1 MHILVIEDD
10 KITNQ
15 NICLLLKRDR
25 MIPEAAYCGRDGL
38 ELIKLY
44 EYDLII
50 LDLLLPDMQGI
61 EILKQ
66 IRQQKVDTPVLVLS
80 GLNQTDKKV
89 ECFNAGADDYLTK
102 PYERI
107 ELLARIKAI
116 VRRNRGISDAVI
128 CIGKIKIDMNTK
140 TVFVGNQLVP
150 LTAKEYAL
158 LELLALK
165 KGITVTKETCLNQLY
180 GIMDELPDS
189 KIIDVFL
196 CKMRRKIKAL
206 TGGEDYIQNVWGRG
220 YILKA
225 PDKNPRSR

>member
-10 KITNQ
+10 QITNQ

-25 MIPEAAYCGRDGL
+25 MIAESAYCARDGL
-38 ELIKLY
+38 ELVKLY

-50 LDLLLPDMQGI
+50 LDLVLPDMQGI
-61 EILKQ
+61 EVLKQ
-66 IRQQKVDTPVLVLS
+66 IRQQRIDTPVLILS
-80 GLNQTDKKV
+80 GLTQTDKKV
-89 ECFNAGADDYLTK
+89 ECLNMGADDYLTK

-116 VRRNRGISDAVI
+116 IRRSRGISDSVI
-128 CIGKIKIDMNTK
+128 QAGKMKINMNTK
-140 TVFVGNQLVP
+140 TVYINDKLVP

-165 KGITVTKETCLNQLY
+165 KGITVSKETFLNQLY
-180 GIMDELPDS
+180 GIMDEPPDS

-196 CKMRRKIKAL
+196 CKMRRKIKVL
-206 TGGEDYIQNVWGRG
+206 TNGEDYIQNIWGRG
-220 YILKA
+220 YILKV
-225 PDKNPRSR
+225 PEKK

>member
-1 MHILVIEDD
+1 MHILIIEDD
-10 KITNQ
+10 KIANQ
-15 NICLLLKRDR
+15 NICLLLKRER
-25 MIPEAAYCGRDGL
+25 MIPESAYSGRDGL
-38 ELIKLY
+38 ELVKLY

-50 LDLLLPDMQGI
+50 LDLMLPDIQGMDV
-61 EILKQ
+61 LKQ
-66 IRQQKVDTPVLVLS
+66 IRQQKNDTPVLVLS

-89 ECFNAGADDYLTK
+89 ECFNLGADDYLTK

-116 VRRNRGISDAVI
+116 IRRTRGISNAIIQV
-128 CIGKIKIDMNTK
+128 GKMKIDMNTK
-140 TVFVGNQLVP
+140 TVYVGDKLVP
-150 LTAKEYAL
+150 LTSKEYAL

-165 KGITVTKETCLNQLY
+165 KGMTVSKETCLNQLY
-180 GIMDELPDS
+180 GIMDEPPDS

-206 TGGEDYIQNVWGRG
+206 TGGEDYIQNIWGRG

-225 PDKNPRSR
+225 PEKK

>member
-15 NICLLLKRDR
+15 NICLLLKKEK
-25 MIPEAAYCGRDGL
+25 MIPESAHTGHEGI

-44 EYDLII
+44 DYDLII
-50 LDLLLPDMQGI
+50 LDLMLPDKPGL

-66 IRQQKVDTPVLVLS
+66 IRLSGVKTPVLVLS
-80 GLNQTDKKV
+80 GLHQTEKKV
-89 ECFNAGADDYLTK
+89 DCLNNGADDYLTK
-102 PYERI
+102 PYERA
-107 ELLARIKAI
+107 ELLARVKSII
-116 VRRNRGISDAVI
+116 RRSSGLAESVI
-128 CIGKIKIDMNTK
+128 RIANMTIDMNK
-140 TVFVGNQLVP
+140 KNVFIDNQLVP

-165 KGITVTKETCLNQLY
+165 KGITVSKETCLNQLY
-180 GIMDELPDS
+180 GIMDEPPDS

-196 CKMRRKIKAL
+196 CKMRRKIKKM
-206 TGGEDYIQNVWGRG
+206 TNGEDFIQNVWGRG

-225 PDKNPRSR
+225 PDKK

>member
-15 NICLLLKRDR
+15 NICLLLKRER
-25 MIPEAAYCGRDGL
+25 MIPEAAYSGLEGL

-44 EYDLII
+44 EYDLVI
-50 LDLLLPDMQGI
+50 LDLILPDMNGL
-61 EILKQ
+61 EIVKQ
-66 IRQQKVDTPVLVLS
+66 IRQQKNDVPVLILS

-89 ECFNAGADDYLTK
+89 ECLNAGADDYLTK

-107 ELLARIKAI
+107 ELLARIKALI
-116 VRRNRGISDAVI
+116 RRSRGISNA
-128 CIGKIKIDMNTK
+128 CISVGKMNIDMNTK
-140 TVFVGNQLVP
+140 TVYVGDKLIP

-165 KGITVTKETCLNQLY
+165 KGITVGKETCLNQLY
-180 GIMDELPDS
+180 GIIDEPPDS

-196 CKMRRKIKAL
+196 CKMRRKIKEL
-206 TGGEDYIQNVWGRG
+206 TGGEDYIQNVRGRG
-220 YILKA
+220 YILSENK
-225 PDKNPRSR
+225 K

>member
-1 MHILVIEDD
+1 MHILVIDDD
-10 KITNQ
+10 KIINQ
-15 NICLLLKRDR
+15 DICLLLKRDR
-25 MIPEAAYCGRDGL
+25 MIPESAYCGHDGL

-50 LDLLLPDMQGI
+50 LDLMLPDMMGTDV
-61 EILKQ
+61 LKQ
-66 IRQQKVDTPVLVLS
+66 IRQQKNDTPVLILS
-80 GLNQTDKKV
+80 RLSQTEKKV
-89 ECFNAGADDYLTK
+89 ECLNAGADDYITK

-116 VRRNRGISDAVI
+116 IRRANNISNAVI
-128 CIGKIKIDMNTK
+128 CIGKMKIDMNTK
-140 TVFVGNQLVP
+140 TVSIDDKMVP

-165 KGITVTKETCLNQLY
+165 RGTTVNKETCISQLY
-180 GIMDELPDS
+180 GIMDEPPDS

-196 CKMRRKIKAL
+196 CKMRRKIKML

-220 YILKA
+220 YTLK
-225 PDKNPRSR
+225 K

>member
-1 MHILVIEDD
+1 MHILIIEDD

-15 NICLLLKRDR
+15 NICLFLKRER
-25 MIPEAAYCGRDGL
+25 MIPESAYCGQDGL

-44 EYDLII
+44 EYDLIV
-50 LDLLLPDMQGI
+50 LDLMLPDMPGLDV
-61 EILKQ
+61 LKQ
-66 IRQQKVDTPVLVLS
+66 IRQQKNDTPILVLS

-89 ECFNAGADDYLTK
+89 ECLNSGADDYLTK

-116 VRRNRGISDAVI
+116 IRRSRGISDATI
-128 CIGKIKIDMNTK
+128 CLGKMKIDINTK
-140 TVFVGNQLVP
+140 NVYINDKLVP

-165 KGITVTKETCLNQLY
+165 KGITVSKETCLNQLY

-206 TGGEDYIQNVWGRG
+206 TGGEDYIQNIWGRG
-220 YILKA
+220 YILKI
-225 PDKNPRSR
+225 PDKL